1 MTPRRSNPLARNL
14 LAAFL
19 GVVGLGVGLL
29 PYLSL
34 LHASG
39 PVAWKQITTFDQLLE
54 GNARLSYRNMRASLG
69 AVDWEKGIKAEAIVG
84 ANFGPMSAMIKGEM
98 PWDDAQFKSFADDLA
113 ATSKLNFERGFPSA
127 NQPGKTRA
135 RPAIWENQDDF
146 SAKLNDFRAAA
157 AKLADAAAGN
167 DKKAILEQFKATGGT
182 CKACHDEY
190 KSKDYL

>member
-1 MTPRRSNPLARNL
+1 MKPTKKKTITTLAL
-14 LAAFL
+14 L
-19 GVVGLGVGLL
+19 VGLAGA
-29 PYLSL
+29 PAALSHL
-34 LHASG
+34 DSDAFN
-39 PVAWKQITTFDQLLE
+39 V
-54 GNARLSYRNMRASLG
+54 SYRQSLF
-69 AVDWEKGIKAEAIVG
+69 AIVG